1 MSTKIFITG
10 GDGLL
15 GSNLIRELVKRGF
28 SPRVLI
34 QPERNSP
41 TLNGLDIE
49 KVPGDLLEG
58 GAKIKS
64 AMEGCEV
71 VFHCAAITNLWANPE
86 LVFKVNLE
94 GTRKVLDSCL
104 ENKIQRLVFV
114 GSASSFQFGT
124 KENPGDETGAFP
136 PIYRGMAYME
146 SKHQAMKLVLEY
158 VRKKGLDAV
167 VVCPTFML
175 GDYDYGPSSG
185 ELIQQFIKMGL
196 RYVSP
201 GGRNFA
207 YVRDVARGMLSAL
220 EKGRTGQVYILG
232 GENLSY
238 LEFFS
243 QVAEITGL
251 SPPKASLPCPLIL
264 ASGAF
269 ASVYG
274 KLRGKRSKFNL
285 KMAQIACLGTYYSSE
300 KAKRELDLPQ
310 TSVRKAIEESI
321 NSLKRYGYI

>member
-15 GSNLIRELVKRGF
+15 GSNLIRELVKKGF

-71 VFHCAAITNLWANPE
+71 VFHCAAITNLWADPE

-207 YVRDVARGMLSAL
+207 YVRDVAQGMLSAL
-220 EKGRTGQVYILG
+220 EKGRTGQVYIMG

-243 QVAEITGL
+243 QVAEIAGL

-285 KMAQIACLGTYYSSE
+285 KMARLACLGTYYSSE

-310 TSVRKAIEESI
+310 TPVRKAIEESI